1 MSRLTNFG
9 EQFASKVLTKTYQN
23 SIVDSIVNRNYEGD
37 IKKPGDR
44 VNILS
49 FLNSGTIQDYSVGT
63 DMVSE
68 ALIDAEDVLTVEKRK
83 YWNFSLDRLED
94 QFTYADDIVDHITN
108 DYSKQLEKEID
119 TYILSKAAE
128 GVKAGNWVGID
139 LVVAG
144 GGSGTMASI
153 ATTATGGTVTLSTY
167 DGTYETSNIGSVE
180 NPRDGV
186 IYFAGFDAA
195 DVGKPF
201 RLRSTAAFVTPWYRI
216 SSVTSSTVATLTE
229 WDEATSGSDFEE
241 GYTLRGLFG
250 GDGVSFPKYGT
261 GEASFLTYQGNGWE
275 FQAAGATA
283 VTSAVIYNQ
292 VTLLAEALD
301 QNEVE
306 NTDRHLTVPAQL
318 VTQLKQ
324 ASQLQPTGI
333 AEIFTGTV
341 INGRVMRVGA
351 FDVHMAAGARVST
364 RSGHTTAATATRI
377 GADVVASTGATGTQI
392 VANHTGMITFAEK
405 WSESRV
411 VDAENQFAKKY
422 QGLFLYGAKVPAY
435 RRKYGALLF
444 GSF

>member
-9 EQFASKVLTKTYQN
+9 QQFAAKVLEKTYQN
-23 SIVDSIVNRNYEGD
+23 AIVDSIVNRNYEGE

-49 FLNSGTIQDYSVGT
+49 FLNSGTLSDYVVGT
-63 DMVSE
+63 DMNSE
-68 ALIDAEDVLTVEKRK
+68 ALVDSQDQLVVEKRR
-83 YWNFSLDRLED
+83 YWNFALDRLED
-94 QFTYADDIVDHITN
+94 QFTYADDIVDHIAN
-108 DYSKQLEKEID
+108 DYAKQLEKEVD
-119 TYILSKAAE
+119 TYILDRAAG
-128 GVKAGNWVGID
+128 GVRAGNWLGVN

-144 GGSGTMASI
+144 SGATMASI
-153 ATTATGGTVTLSTY
+153 ATTATGGTVTITGY
-167 DGTYETSNIGSVE
+167 AQANAQEIGAVE
-180 NPRDGV
+180 NPVDGGL
-186 IYFAGFDAA
+186 YFGGFESSDI
-195 DVGKPF
+195 GKGF
-201 RLRSTAAFVTPWYRI
+201 RLRSTAAFVSPFYRI
-216 SSVTSSTVATLTE
+216 SAVTNSISASLTE
-229 WDEATSGSDFEE
+229 WDEAVAGADFEE
-241 GYTLRGLFG
+241 GYTLRGSFG
-250 GDGVSFPKYGT
+250 GDGINFPRYGT
-261 GEASFLTYQGNGWE
+261 GDASLLTMSSLGWE
-275 FQAAGATA
+275 IQAAAPTA

-292 VTLLAEALD
+292 ITLLAEILD
-301 QNEVE
+301 QGEVD
-306 NTDRHLTVPAQL
+306 NTDRHLTVPAQM

-351 FDVHMAAGARVST
+351 FDVHLAVGSRVST
-364 RSGHTTAATATRI
+364 RVGHSAAT
-377 GADVVASTGATGTQI
+377 GALAPDVVVTAGTLGNQI

-435 RRKYGALLF
+435 RRKYGAILF

>member
-1 MSRLTNFG
+1 MARLTNFG
-9 EQFASKVLTKTYQN
+9 QQFAAKVLAKTYQN
-23 SIVDSIVNRNYEGD
+23 AVVDSIVNRNYEGE
-37 IKKPGDR
+37 IRKPGDR

-49 FLNSGTIQDYSVGT
+49 FLSSGSLSDYTVGS

-68 ALIDAEDVLTVEKRK
+68 ALVDAQDQLVVEKRR
-83 YWNFSLDRLED
+83 YWNFTLDRLED
-94 QFTYADDIVDHITN
+94 QFTYADDIVEHITN
-108 DYSKQLEKEID
+108 DYAKQLEKEVD
-119 TYILSKAAE
+119 TYILDRAAG

-153 ATTATGGTVTLSTY
+153 VTTTTGGTVTLSTY

-180 NPRDGV
+180 NPRDGA

-216 SSVTSSTVATLTE
+216 SAVTSSTVATLTE
-229 WDEATSGSDFEE
+229 WDEAVSGSDFEE

-250 GDGVSFPKYGT
+250 GDGVNFPKYGT
-261 GEASFLTYQGNGWE
+261 GDASFLTYQGNGWE
-275 FQAAGATA
+275 FQAAAATGI
-283 VTSAVIYNQ
+283 TSAVIYNQ

-301 QNEVE
+301 QGEVD

-351 FDVHMAAGARVST
+351 FDVHMAAGSRVST
-364 RSGHTTAATATRI
+364 RAGHSTASAATRV
-377 GADVVASTGATGTQI
+377 GPDVVASTGSTGTQVI
-392 VANHTGMITFAEK
+392 ANHTGFITFAEK

-435 RRKYGALLF
+435 RRKYAALLF